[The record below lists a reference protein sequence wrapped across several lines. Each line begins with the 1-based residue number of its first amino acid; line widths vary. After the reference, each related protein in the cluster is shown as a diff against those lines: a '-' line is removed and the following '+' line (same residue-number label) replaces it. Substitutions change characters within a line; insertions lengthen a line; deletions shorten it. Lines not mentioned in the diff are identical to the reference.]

1 MELGKEEFSYL
12 EAIIE
17 NSSSSDGEALEDEDA
32 KDQHAK
38 LESPGQE
45 QDSMLN
51 EFEHASR
58 ALLEELSILEA
69 EFEIEKSCRQQ
80 AEVYAAK
87 VSQENK
93 QLKRISV
100 ALLPHLDPQH
110 LQIVSQEEGL
120 PEDPIPHPA
129 QKQVQELQTKVST
142 LLGEKKDLTLQVQEL
157 QSQLR
162 KKEDQIL
169 EEQLENSS
177 LKLAMGRSQKTL
189 WELKRAS
196 HMAMQECSE
205 VKQQLEVEQD
215 LRQHAEVF
223 ARQMLVKQK
232 EANRQSAILLQG
244 VAPGAQLLAA
254 LEEVATLT
262 RTLEE
267 VRQQHKEQ
275 VHLLKLDLQTRPG
288 PEALEALN
296 EELRTAR
303 EETSRL
309 GKRLQEA
316 EERNARLEAEGG

>member
-1 MELGKEEFSYL
+1 
-12 EAIIE
+12 
-17 NSSSSDGEALEDEDA
+17 
-32 KDQHAK
+32 
-38 LESPGQE
+38 
-45 QDSMLN
+45 
-51 EFEHASR
+51 SR

-223 ARQMLVKQK
+223 ARQV
-232 EANRQSAILLQG
+232 
-244 VAPGAQLLAA
+244 
-254 LEEVATLT
+254 EEWRDFPTELYPHFRRPKASETLT
-262 RTLEE
+262 FSKMFTERFHSPCHADE
-267 VRQQHKEQ
+267 
-275 VHLLKLDLQTRPG
+275 PG
-288 PEALEALN
+288 PEGPASSPLSFSPGLGSRETPSWEDAD
-296 EELRTAR
+296 LRTGIRDFAAKR
-303 EETSRL
+303 RDRSRAL
-309 GKRLQEA
+309 RLP
-316 EERNARLEAEGG
+316 EGLPLSTVLNLNSQPNSQPLSP

>member
-1 MELGKEEFSYL
+1 QHYWEHIPSTTP
-12 EAIIE
+12 EA
-17 NSSSSDGEALEDEDA
+17 AA
-32 KDQHAK
+32 FFHPCQ
-38 LESPGQE
+38 PP
-45 QDSMLN
+45 
-51 EFEHASR
+51 ASR

-157 QSQLR
+157 QSQLNEVTEAQR
-162 KKEDQIL
+162 S

-223 ARQMLVKQK
+223 ARQVPPLGAGRAK
-232 EANRQSAILLQG
+232 G
-244 VAPGAQLLAA
+244 V
-254 LEEVATLT
+254 
-262 RTLEE
+262 
-267 VRQQHKEQ
+267 
-275 VHLLKLDLQTRPG
+275 
-288 PEALEALN
+288 
-296 EELRTAR
+296 
-303 EETSRL
+303 
-309 GKRLQEA
+309 
-316 EERNARLEAEGG
+316 